1 MSYIISNGKSYMAR
15 EYMDKNIT
23 RDYVSRLKHE
33 YGGRITASGCL
44 SYDYKEG
51 AESYI
56 ERNRLFLN
64 EFIPGAKPYE
74 YDPCVNCL
82 IGNGG

>member
-1 MSYIISNGKSYMAR
+1 MSYIISNGKHYVARAYMGTTMA
-15 EYMDKNIT
+15 
-23 RDYVSRLKHE
+23 RDYVARLDHE

-51 AESYI
+51 AEAYI
-56 ERNRLFLN
+56 ERNSVFLDAVL
-64 EFIPGAKPYE
+64 PGAEPYE
-74 YDPCVNCL
+74 YDPCSNCL